1 MFLDAREGFEPA
13 SHSDAVWVYF
23 TMLPMTTQLRVCC
36 KTGCG
41 GVDSCYRVRYSEV
54 RSSVVDRSWTP
65 QLRQYECVWETAAWL
80 SPSVWMESAT
90 WCPVVKWWR
99 CYWYWSEWP
108 NTQNRER
115 HLNVHSVQAR
125 RYTMLTSLS
134 SKFSQSDPSQQNLWL
149 LFFMSSSHIISS
161 FLWLLSTV
169 LLVNSLCFGIQVSLI
184 SNILWNSLVAMPY
197 PDSDWENQYYLHF
210 QMWVHS

>member
-80 SPSVWMESAT
+80 SLSVWMESAT

-115 HLNVHSVQAR
+115 HLNVHSVQAL
-125 RYTMLTSLS
+125 YNAYILEQQIFPIWSQSAESLITIFYVIQSYNKQFSLTSFYS
-134 SKFSQSDPSQQNLWL
+134 FISKQFVFWYSYSLGEK
-149 LFFMSSSHIISS
+149 MS
-161 FLWLLSTV
+161 
-169 LLVNSLCFGIQVSLI
+169 CFKIKTL
-184 SNILWNSLVAMPY
+184 
-197 PDSDWENQYYLHF
+197 
-210 QMWVHS
+210 